1 MAGCGR
7 RLRRRLRAVL
17 RAAHLCQATPLH
29 LAVAGGSLEIVHY
42 MVQHGASFGFGW
54 MCEREF
60 HARK

>member
-1 MAGCGR
+1 M
-7 RLRRRLRAVL
+7 RAVL